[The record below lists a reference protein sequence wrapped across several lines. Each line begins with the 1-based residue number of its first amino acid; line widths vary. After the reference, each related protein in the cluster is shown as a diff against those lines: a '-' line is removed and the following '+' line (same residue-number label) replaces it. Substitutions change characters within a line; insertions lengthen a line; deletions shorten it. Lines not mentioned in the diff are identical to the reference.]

1 MISLKQIKY
10 ALAVER
16 QRHFRKAA
24 EECAISQSA
33 LSSALSEM
41 EGQLGFQI
49 FERDNK
55 KVLVTARGE
64 QLLAKAREV
73 NLQLEEIM
81 SLGRD
86 SQAPLS
92 GAMRIGL
99 IPTVAPYLL
108 PEVLPSLQR
117 DYPQL
122 RLQVEEQQS
131 AALLDKVRRG
141 DLDCA
146 VIALPFEHAGLL
158 SFAFH
163 KEHFYWV
170 GSAANNAARKTIK
183 ASKVVDSDLLL
194 LAEGHCLK
202 DHALEACA
210 LQSNHHY
217 QVSDTSLATLVQLA
231 AAGMGSTLVPEI
243 ALRHLVDGNPA
254 LTAARLNE
262 PGPHRTLAILVRP
275 NYTAVDDIQLLAK
288 LFAQQLKA
296 NS

>member
-1 MISLKQIKY
+1 MISIKQIKY

-33 LSSALSEM
+33 LSSALAEM
-41 EGQLGFQI
+41 ESQLGFQI

-64 QLLAKAREV
+64 QLLNKAREV

-81 SLGRD
+81 KLSRD
-86 SQAPLS
+86 DQSPLS
-92 GAMRIGL
+92 GPLSIGL

-108 PEVLPSLQR
+108 PAVLPPLRSQ
-117 DYPQL
+117 YPQL
-122 RLQVEEQQS
+122 RLRIEEQQS
-131 AALLDKVRRG
+131 AVLLDKVRRG

-146 VIALPFEHAGLL
+146 VIALPYQHSGLL
-158 SFAFH
+158 SFAFF
-163 KEHFYWV
+163 KEDFYWV
-170 GSAANNAARKTIK
+170 GSASGHSQRKTIK

-210 LQSNHHY
+210 LQAGNHY
-217 QVSDTSLATLVQLA
+217 TVSDTSLATLVQLA

-243 ALRHLVDGNPA
+243 ALPYLVNGNPA
-254 LTAARLNE
+254 LTCARLNE
-262 PGPHRTLAILVRP
+262 PGPHRSLAIIIRP
-275 NYTAVDDIQLLAK
+275 NFTATGDIQLLAK
-288 LFAQQLKA
+288 LFAQQLK
-296 NS
+296 SKK